1 MRLLSRE
8 HQRQSTKNNLFIDE
22 AGFAN
27 SCVGLF
33 IMLFFVVMLI
43 FVIDIA
49 AYKSLSDKMED
60 ALAASG
66 LAACVIDI
74 KKYGKDHTVIIAD
87 PEDAFEKYKETLEVN
102 LNLLGNI
109 PGADSLIDGPVKID
123 TFRVYNC
130 EAGKVTEYIYND
142 EVYVGENVGTMGSVK
157 APNGQLVTETGVY
170 SEISFPVDKGI
181 LMIGG
186 GEYDENNRFIAKK
199 NKLTFVRK
207 KS

>member
-1 MRLLSRE
+1 MTLQNRE
-8 HQRQSTKNNLFIDE
+8 HLRQSIKKNLFKDE

-74 KKYGKDHTVIIAD
+74 KRYGKDHSVVIAD
-87 PEDAFEKYKETLEVN
+87 PGDAFEKYKETLEIN
-102 LNLLGNI
+102 MNLLGNI
-109 PGADSLIDGPVKID
+109 PGADSFIDGPVKID

-130 EAGKVTEYIYND
+130 EGSKVTEYVYND
-142 EVYVGENVGTMGSVK
+142 EVYVGENVGTLGNVK

-186 GEYDENNRFIAKK
+186 GEYDENNRLIAKK